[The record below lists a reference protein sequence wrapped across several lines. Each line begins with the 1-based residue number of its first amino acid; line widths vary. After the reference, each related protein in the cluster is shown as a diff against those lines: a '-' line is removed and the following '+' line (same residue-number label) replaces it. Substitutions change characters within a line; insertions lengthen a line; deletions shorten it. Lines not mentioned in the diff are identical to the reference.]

1 MSSNYRYMLYS
12 TVFLLVSVLSES
24 VMANSKLTVN
34 EDFNVISVNGTS
46 VEQKLFTNNNQ
57 VSLKSGINK
66 IALIFEVVY
75 ENDDDFDII
84 KSDAFVISFYAKNHA
99 QYLLKYLKS
108 ANSRAARKY
117 ALNPIFSIEDI
128 DGRLIQNKSRLLE
141 SNSESFVNQQT
152 KPSLMGQTRLLITS
166 DKTPQ
171 GNKNKS
177 PEDLRAINSNQDVD
191 PVEMLDY
198 WWLQASPKQR
208 KSFLDKIETL
218 EKE

>member
-75 ENDDDFDII
+75 
-84 KSDAFVISFYAKNHA
+84 
-99 QYLLKYLKS
+99 
-108 ANSRAARKY
+108 
-117 ALNPIFSIEDI
+117 
-128 DGRLIQNKSRLLE
+128 
-141 SNSESFVNQQT
+141 
-152 KPSLMGQTRLLITS
+152 
-166 DKTPQ
+166 
-171 GNKNKS
+171 
-177 PEDLRAINSNQDVD
+177 
-191 PVEMLDY
+191 
-198 WWLQASPKQR
+198 
-208 KSFLDKIETL
+208 
-218 EKE
+218 

>member
-108 ANSRAARKY
+108 ANSRAAR
-117 ALNPIFSIEDI
+117 S
-128 DGRLIQNKSRLLE
+128 
-141 SNSESFVNQQT
+141 T
-152 KPSLMGQTRLLITS
+152 H
-166 DKTPQ
+166 
-171 GNKNKS
+171 
-177 PEDLRAINSNQDVD
+177 
-191 PVEMLDY
+191 
-198 WWLQASPKQR
+198 
-208 KSFLDKIETL
+208 
-218 EKE
+218 